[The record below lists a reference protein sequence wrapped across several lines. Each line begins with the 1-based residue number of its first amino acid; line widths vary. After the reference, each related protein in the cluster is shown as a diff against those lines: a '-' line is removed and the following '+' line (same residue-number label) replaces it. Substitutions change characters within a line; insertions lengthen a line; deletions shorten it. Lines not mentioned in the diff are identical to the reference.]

1 MASHGTDQLIVQRL
15 LTCRDLA
22 ASRRALIGSGVAVMF
37 QFALFLLVGLGLW
50 AYYGG
55 REFSRGDEI
64 FASFVVNV
72 LPSGITGLLIAGVF
86 AAAMSSLS
94 SSINSLASA
103 TAYDFWAPLR
113 GVESD
118 DARVLRAG
126 KLFTLV
132 WAALLI
138 GGAVLFIPLS
148 EGTTAVEVA
157 LAIASMVYGGLLGA
171 FVLAVRSTRADQR
184 SVIVGMISGIAV
196 VTSIWLFARSSVAWP
211 WFVPIG
217 TAITVGVGLILG
229 QGGESESPSREP
241 V

>member
-1 MASHGTDQLIVQRL
+1 MMS
-15 LTCRDLA
+15 A
-22 ASRRALIGSGVAVMF
+22 ATI
-37 QFALFLLVGLGLW
+37 
-50 AYYGG
+50 
-55 REFSRGDEI
+55 
-64 FASFVVNV
+64 
-72 LPSGITGLLIAGVF
+72 
-86 AAAMSSLS
+86 
-94 SSINSLASA
+94 
-103 TAYDFWAPLR
+103 
-113 GVESD
+113 
-118 DARVLRAG
+118 
-126 KLFTLV
+126 
-132 WAALLI
+132 
-138 GGAVLFIPLS
+138 
-148 EGTTAVEVA
+148 EVA